1 MSYPSFPF
9 STLMKFLRPL
19 YFSRGLAG
27 FSIMAGLFAVT
38 FPLDPAIAN
47 DFDSCTNR
55 LVGLQIAPEAA
66 ADACSRALRPN
77 DISDCVSRIS
87 RNSPI
92 AAGAALE
99 ACRQVRRPVE
109 MARCVLDV
117 RGQVSTALDDTVLD
131 YCRRSLLPDRYAS
144 CVTGVSRGAK
154 IAAAPALEACIDA
167 YDFPR
172 EVDPT
177 FIPVSAIPQ
186 PVITPDPV
194 TPPVVQPIPSPP
206 PQTTTPTPPSGPA
219 VPALW

>member
-1 MSYPSFPF
+1 
-9 STLMKFLRPL
+9 
-19 YFSRGLAG
+19 
-27 FSIMAGLFAVT
+27 MAGLLAVT
-38 FPLDPAIAN
+38 FPLDSAIAN
-47 DFDSCTNR
+47 DFNSCTSR
-55 LVGLQIAPEAA
+55 LVGLQISPEEA
-66 ADACSRALRPN
+66 ADACSRALKPN

-99 ACRQVRRPVE
+99 ACRQVRQPIE
-109 MARCVLDV
+109 MAKCVIDV
-117 RGQVSTALDDTVLD
+117 RGQVSTAVDNTVLD

-154 IAAAPALEACIDA
+154 IAAAPALESCIDA

-172 EVDPT
+172 EIDPT

-186 PVITPDPV
+186 PIV
-194 TPPVVQPIPSPP
+194 TPAPVQPIPSPP
-206 PQTTTPTPPSGPA
+206 PQTTTPAPQPTNPP